1 MNAKE
6 TWLYLGIG
14 LLLGAIFLL
23 DARMALG
30 FTPWL
35 LYAIPLGLT
44 YWISQLYTPII
55 VAAASTILMF
65 VGYDLSPPLV
75 PEYIGLTNRIFGA
88 VMFWALGSLIMAYK
102 LLTLRLSRL
111 AEQLKMELV
120 ERTQDLG
127 RAVSALRAMEEPW
140 SRAEPTLP
148 ELSDQF
154 KRQVTDMLATE
165 SRRLR
170 EQVGHFEQGELIA
183 QEGEEVLEKTRSEL
197 ERLGKQLEQV
207 QRDLLRP

>member
-6 TWLYLGIG
+6 RWLSLGIG

-23 DARMALG
+23 DVRMALG

-44 YWISQLYTPII
+44 YWSSQVYAPLV
-55 VAAASTILMF
+55 VAAGSTMLLW

-75 PEYIGLTNRIFGA
+75 PEHVGLTNRVFGT
-88 VMFWALGSLIMAYK
+88 VMFWALGSLIVAYK
-102 LLTLRLSRL
+102 LLALRLSRL
-111 AEQLKMELV
+111 TEQLRMELV

-127 RAVSALRAMEEPW
+127 RAVSALRTTEESW
-140 SRAEPTLP
+140 STAEQ
-148 ELSDQF
+148 ERSDQF

-165 SRRLR
+165 NRRLR
-170 EQVGHFEQGELIA
+170 DQVEHLD
-183 QEGEEVLEKTRSEL
+183 EGDPPVPEAEDMLEKTRTEL

>member
-1 MNAKE
+1 MNAQE
-6 TWLYLGIG
+6 TWFYPSIAV
-14 LLLGAIFLL
+14 LLGAIFLV

-44 YWISQLYTPII
+44 YWASQVYAPFV
-55 VAAASTILMF
+55 VAAVATILLF

-75 PEYIGLTNRIFGA
+75 PEYVGLINRMFGA
-88 VMFWALGSLIMAYK
+88 VMFWALASLIVAYK
-102 LLTLRLSRL
+102 LLTIRLSRL
-111 AEQLKMELV
+111 AEQLQLELV

-127 RAVSALRAMEEPW
+127 RAVSALRAVEEQW
-140 SRAEPTLP
+140 SRPEQDLP
-148 ELSDQF
+148 EVSDQF
-154 KRQVTDMLATE
+154 KRQVTDMLAIE

-170 EQVGHFEQGELIA
+170 EQVGHLEQGELPA
-183 QEGEEVLEKTRSEL
+183 PEGEDLLERTRSEL

>member
-1 MNAKE
+1 
-6 TWLYLGIG
+6 L
-14 LLLGAIFLL
+14 
-23 DARMALG
+23 
-30 FTPWL
+30 
-35 LYAIPLGLT
+35 
-44 YWISQLYTPII
+44 I
-55 VAAASTILMF
+55 V
-65 VGYDLSPPLV
+65 
-75 PEYIGLTNRIFGA
+75 
-88 VMFWALGSLIMAYK
+88 AYK

-111 AEQLKMELV
+111 AEQLRIELV

-148 ELSDQF
+148 EISDQF

-183 QEGEEVLEKTRSEL
+183 PEGEDLLEKTRSEL